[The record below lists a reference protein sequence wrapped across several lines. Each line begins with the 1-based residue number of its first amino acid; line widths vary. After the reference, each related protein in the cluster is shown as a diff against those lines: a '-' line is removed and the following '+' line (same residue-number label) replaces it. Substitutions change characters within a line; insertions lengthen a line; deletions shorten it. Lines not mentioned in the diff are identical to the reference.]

1 MKNFNQWMQQVDN
14 KIYNICGLSYM
25 DLADYPYRDYYD
37 DELSPKEVAIMILE
51 DEGLD
56 FE

>member
-37 DELSPKEVAIMILE
+37 DKLSPKEVAIMILE
-51 DEGLD
+51 NEGLD